1 MCIYLDKKNCLQTR
15 AHGAHARARHE
26 AATARHARVTGRR
39 AAAHWRTPT
48 EAVGVMSVSAV
59 KVEATTE
66 RSVWRFKESSPH
78 FWTPS
83 PRRQPRWSTNL
94 GTDVDQN
101 FPLPSAVYKIE
112 QERLSASLATCWK

>member
-1 MCIYLDKKNCLQTR
+1 MCIYLDKKIAFRPGRTARRPPRAR
-15 AHGAHARARHE
+15 AHGTRPRRRDTHGCG
-26 AATARHARVTGRR
+26 VTGRR

-112 QERLSASLATCWK
+112 QE

>member
-1 MCIYLDKKNCLQTR
+1 MCIYLDKKIAFRPGRT
-15 AHGAHARARHE
+15 ARARAHAARGRDGETRTGDGSARSRALAHTDRGGRGHE
-26 AATARHARVTGRR
+26 
-39 AAAHWRTPT
+39 
-48 EAVGVMSVSAV
+48 SAV

-112 QERLSASLATCWK
+112 QE